1 MPVCRYLF
9 NFSWDKK
16 MLATT
21 VRRDN
26 RVINNKNTAAAGKFT
41 EQLRENSINKD
52 KGGIF
57 DSAAANEFVLDSVN
71 KAESDVPV
79 SLQAVF
85 DEVGQENSPRI
96 VKAILDGAAEY
107 EARHGVSVPPDV
119 MEYAYHMAYGTTD
132 TAKKLAA
139 LDSANSTHADNL
151 SLQPNRAVVAIYSA
165 FMEAIPF
172 AHYLPADI
180 QSNEGKLGIVTHKA
194 GNAFGLYAANGSMDG
209 IASGDPFVTS
219 SRVHA
224 TTNSTGAHTGQL
236 TTIQATRGTCA
247 TVASGAGA
255 VNLLRGRTQVYVN
268 GRIVAREISAT
279 GSGVS
284 TVSGSVVVSGTTH
297 QIGGTINTD
306 TGAIALTSTPALAD
320 AVPVHVEGFLD
331 YDRQPSLTPSIITD
345 VETFALFA
353 KPWRVYT
360 QHSIEAQTQMANE
373 LGLDPYSESLIA
385 MQSQFA
391 NERHYEVLAK
401 AQRLALYNGNIGA
414 FDMAWTTQGAQKT
427 RAQVLQDLQ
436 AVLGVVDQQM
446 AIDTMSHGISHI
458 YVGKYLK
465 GMFDGLPNT
474 VWQPSGVQARAGIYR
489 MGRLFNKYDVYYTP
503 KVITES
509 SSASQ
514 MLCIGRAPDVARN
527 PFVLGDAVPPTVLPL
542 AMNQDLKRG
551 AAFYARNF
559 TELNPHDPSS
569 LACALINVTNMGL

>member
-1 MPVCRYLF
+1 MP
-9 NFSWDKK
+9 
-16 MLATT
+16 AT
-21 VRRDN
+21 VRRDP
-26 RVINNKNTAAAGKFT
+26 RVIYNTDTAAVGKFT
-41 EQLRENSINKD
+41 EQLREGSINKE
-52 KGGIF
+52 KGTF
-57 DSAAANEFVLDSVN
+57 DSAAANDFVLDAASQS
-71 KAESDVPV
+71 KSEVPT

-85 DEVGQENSPRI
+85 DEVGQKNSPAI

-107 EARHGVSVPPDV
+107 EAKHGVAVPADV
-119 MEYAYHMAYGTTD
+119 MEYAYHMAYGTTE
-132 TAKKLAA
+132 TAKKIMA

-151 SLQPNRAVVAIYSA
+151 SLQPDRAVVAIYSA

-172 AHYLPADI
+172 VLYLPVDI
-180 QSNEGKLGIVTHKA
+180 SSNEGKLGIVTHKA

-209 IASGDPFVTS
+209 VGSGDPFVTS

-224 TTNSTGAHTGQL
+224 TANAAGAHTGQL
-236 TTIQATRGTCA
+236 TTIQSTRSACA

-255 VNLLRGRTQVYVN
+255 VNLLRGRTQIYVN
-268 GRIVAREISAT
+268 GRIVAREITST

-284 TVSGSVVVSGTTH
+284 TVSGSVSISDTVH

-306 TGAIALTSTPALAD
+306 TGVIAITSTPALAD

-331 YDRQPSLTPSIITD
+331 YDRQPSLTPTIITD
-345 VETFALFA
+345 VETFSLFA
-353 KPWRVYT
+353 KPWRVAT
-360 QHSIEAQTQMANE
+360 QHSIEAQTQMSNE
-373 LGLDPYSESLIA
+373 LGIDPYSESLIA

-391 NERHYEVLAK
+391 NERHYEVLEK
-401 AQRLALYNGNIGA
+401 ALRIALYNNNIGA

-436 AVLGVVDQQM
+436 SVLGIVDQQM

-458 YVGKYLK
+458 YVGKYLAA
-465 GMFDGLPNT
+465 MFIGLPT
-474 VWQPSGVQARAGIYR
+474 SIWQSSGVQARAGIYR
-489 MGRLFNKYDVYYTP
+489 LGRLFGKYDIYYTP
-503 KVITES
+503 KIITES

-542 AMNQDLKRG
+542 AMNMDLKRG

-559 TELNPHDPSS
+559 TELNPHVPSS
-569 LACALINVTNMGL
+569 MACALINVTNMAL